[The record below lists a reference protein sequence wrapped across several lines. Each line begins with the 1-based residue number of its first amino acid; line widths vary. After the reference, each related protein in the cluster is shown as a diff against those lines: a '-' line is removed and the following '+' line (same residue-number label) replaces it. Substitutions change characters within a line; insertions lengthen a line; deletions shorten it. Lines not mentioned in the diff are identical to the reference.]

1 MRGAKKPIACLSMK
15 EKTNMT
21 VFTLTKTRPV
31 SILGVQVF
39 NETDN

>member
-1 MRGAKKPIACLSMK
+1 MRGAKKTIACLSMK
-15 EKTNMT
+15 EKMN
-21 VFTLTKTRPV
+21 VIVLINQTKPV